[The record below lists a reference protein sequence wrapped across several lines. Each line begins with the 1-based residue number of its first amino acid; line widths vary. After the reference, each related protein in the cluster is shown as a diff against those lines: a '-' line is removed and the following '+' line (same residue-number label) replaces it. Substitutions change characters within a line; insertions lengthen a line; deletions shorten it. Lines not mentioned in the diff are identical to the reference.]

1 MSSPSAEGKAALRS
15 TLRQERRALTP
26 LDHELRSAKAARA
39 ITRLPGFRAG
49 RAVAI
54 YLPFDGETATRALVE
69 AARRR
74 GVRLYV
80 PVVIDRRRR
89 RIAFHALGAETR
101 VGHYGIAVPRRGART
116 LGARWFA
123 LIVVPLVG
131 VDRTG
136 RRLGMG
142 GGYYDRALAFRGHRR
157 HWRGPRL
164 VGCAFECQRVD
175 SVFADPWD
183 LCVDALATEHG
194 VHHYGRA

>member
-1 MSSPSAEGKAALRS
+1 MSSRSAEGKPALRKQ
-15 TLRQERRALTP
+15 LRQARRALDP
-26 LDHELRSAKAARA
+26 DDHELRSAKAARA
-39 ITRLPGFRAG
+39 VASLPGFRAG

-54 YLPFDGETATRALVE
+54 YLPFDSETATHALVE

-80 PVVIDRRRR
+80 PVVIDRRHR
-89 RIAFHALGAETR
+89 RIAFFALSDKTR
-101 VGHYGIAVPRRGART
+101 IGQYGIPVPRRGARG

-131 VDRTG
+131 VDPDG

-142 GGYYDRALAFRGHRR
+142 GGYYDRAFAYR

-164 VGCAFECQRVD
+164 MGYAFECQRVD

-183 LCVDALATEHG
+183 LRIDALATEVG
-194 VHHYGRA
+194 VHHYGRASA